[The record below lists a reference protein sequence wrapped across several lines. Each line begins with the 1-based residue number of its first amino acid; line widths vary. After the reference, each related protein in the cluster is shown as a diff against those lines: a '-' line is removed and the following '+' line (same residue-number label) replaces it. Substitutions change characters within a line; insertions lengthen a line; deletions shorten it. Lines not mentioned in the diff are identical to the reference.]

1 MSEPSSPGSPGV
13 PTPAILRPSRP
24 RPAAAPTSSAP
35 SGAPRSSDP
44 SQFGRVDQ
52 DGNVYLSAPEGE
64 VLVGQWA
71 AGPPEEGL
79 AFFGRKFDDLV
90 VEVDLAST
98 RLADG
103 RSSAE
108 QASTVLS
115 RVREGLA
122 ARSFVGDV
130 LTLQAKCEALESAIA
145 QARQRAS
152 ALREQQR
159 AAAAVAREALTVE
172 AEGLADSTSWKSTT
186 ERFAA
191 IVEEWKSLPHADR
204 AREQELWKRIS
215 TSRTAFD
222 KRRRQHF
229 ADLDAV
235 RKDAMGA
242 KRDLIARAEVLSTST
257 DWVAT
262 SRKLRDLM
270 GEWKVAPRG
279 GKRDEDKLWNRFKA
293 AHDAFYQARVAAE
306 ESAEEEL
313 RPNVAAKEALV
324 LEAEALLPVSDHKA
338 AKSSLRS
345 VQERWEK
352 VGELPRADR
361 DRLEGRLK
369 RVEEALRK
377 SEADSWKRSNPE
389 ARARAESTVSVFQD
403 GIAKLEAKRAQAQDR
418 GNAAEVARLTASIEQ
433 TRALLGAAQA
443 AASEFQ
449 G

>member
-1 MSEPSSPGSPGV
+1 MAA
-13 PTPAILRPSRP
+13 TP
-24 RPAAAPTSSAP
+24 PAQPV
-35 SGAPRSSDP
+35 APRSSDP
-44 SQFGRVDQ
+44 SQYGRVDP
-52 DGNVYLSAPEGE
+52 DGNVYLSTPEGE

-79 AFFGRKFDDLV
+79 AFFGRKYDDLV

-98 RLADG
+98 RLAEG

-115 RVREGLA
+115 RVREALA
-122 ARSFVGDV
+122 ARSFVGDI
-130 LTLQAKCEALESAIA
+130 LGLQAKCDGLQSAVTA
-145 QARQRAS
+145 AKERAT

-159 AAAAVAREALTVE
+159 AAAAVAREALTIE
-172 AEGLADSTSWKSTT
+172 AEGLADSSSWKSTT
-186 ERFAA
+186 ERYTA
-191 IVEEWKSLPHADR
+191 IVEEWKALPHADR

-215 TSRTAFD
+215 TARAAFD

-242 KRDLIARAEVLSTST
+242 KRDLIARAEALSTST
-257 DWVAT
+257 DWAST
-262 SRKLRDLM
+262 SKKLRDLM
-270 GEWKVAPRG
+270 AEWKVAPRG
-279 GKRDEDKLWNRFKA
+279 GKRDEDKLWKRFKA
-293 AHDAFYQARVAAE
+293 AHDAFYKARVAAE

-324 LEAEALLPVSDHKA
+324 VEAEALLPVSDHKA

-345 VQERWEK
+345 IQERWEK
-352 VGELPRADR
+352 VGELPRGDR

-369 RVEEALRK
+369 RVEESLRK

-389 ARARAESTVSVFQD
+389 ARARAESTVSVFQE
-403 GIAKLEAKRAQAQDR
+403 GIAKLEAKRAQAEAR

-433 TRALLGAAQA
+433 TLALLGAAQA